1 MSKRSDKMEIIAVAI
16 GLYALTRLMGDM
28 TPSDSVSEDSFE
40 PHIMYDCKTGIGYE
54 ANTQADHDRYASLG
68 YVHNM
73 NECSPVLPQAP
84 TQAGFKIESIYS
96 NGSYTLFCL
105 YQLEGGAYEDPQSGI
120 VSDNTAYNK
129 VGHIVGDPLGTGFIS
144 EATGGYDFNLDGVEY
159 KNVRIFTEASGR
171 AYIDSK
177 AEPQEDPLAPEV
189 QPEDETPS
197 PSPAINPTPSLGS
210 SMNGYRRTGI
220 L

>member
-1 MSKRSDKMEIIAVAI
+1 MEIIAVAI

-28 TPSDSVSEDSFE
+28 TPSDSVEPVLEPQDDS
-40 PHIMYDCKTGIGYE
+40 
-54 ANTQADHDRYASLG
+54 
-68 YVHNM
+68 
-73 NECSPVLPQAP
+73 SPVVPATP
-84 TQAGFKIESIYS
+84 TQASFKIESVYS

-105 YQLEGGAYEDPQSGI
+105 YQLEGGSYQDPESGL
-120 VSDNTAYNK
+120 VTDNTAYNK

-144 EATGGYDFNLDGVEY
+144 EATGGYDFTLDGVEY
-159 KNVRIFTEASGR
+159 KNVRIFTEASGK

-177 AEPQEDPLAPEV
+177 VEPEDPLAPEV
-189 QPEDETPS
+189 QPEDENPSPS

-210 SMNGYRRTGI
+210 SMNGYRRSGI

>member
-1 MSKRSDKMEIIAVAI
+1 MEIIAVAI

-28 TPSDSVSEDSFE
+28 TPSDSVPEYPED
-40 PHIMYDCKTGIGYE
+40 
-54 ANTQADHDRYASLG
+54 
-68 YVHNM
+68 
-73 NECSPVLPQAP
+73 PVIPVAP
-84 TQAGFKIESIYS
+84 TQASFKIESVYS

-144 EATGGYDFNLDGVEY
+144 EATGGYDFTLDGVSY
-159 KNVRIFTEASGR
+159 SNVRIFTEASGK

-177 AEPQEDPLAPEV
+177 VEPEEDPLAPEV
-189 QPEDETPS
+189 QPDDETPSPS

-210 SMNGYRRTGI
+210 SMNGYRRSGI

>member
-1 MSKRSDKMEIIAVAI
+1 MEIIAVAI

-28 TPSDSVSEDSFE
+28 TPSDSVSEESFE
-40 PHIMYDCKTGIGYE
+40 PHLMYDCKTGESYE
-54 ANTQADHDRYASLG
+54 AKTQADHERYASLG

-84 TQAGFKIESIYS
+84 TQAGFKIESVYS

-105 YQLEGGAYEDPQSGI
+105 YQLEGGSYVQPDSGLTI
-120 VSDNTAYNK
+120 DETNYVK

-144 EATGGYDFNLDGVEY
+144 EPSGGYDFTLDGVEY
-159 KNVRIFTEASGR
+159 KKVSIFTEESGK

-177 AEPQEDPLAPEV
+177 VDDGGSPLTPEA
-189 QPEDETPS
+189 QPEDEPPSS
-197 PSPAINPTPSLGS
+197 PSPEYRPQPSLGS
-210 SMNGYRRTGI
+210 SMNGYRRAGI

>member
-1 MSKRSDKMEIIAVAI
+1 MEIIAVAI
-16 GLYALTRLMGDM
+16 GLYALTRFMGDM
-28 TPSDSVSEDSFE
+28 TPSDSVDSIPEYPED
-40 PHIMYDCKTGIGYE
+40 
-54 ANTQADHDRYASLG
+54 
-68 YVHNM
+68 
-73 NECSPVLPQAP
+73 PVIPVAP
-84 TQAGFKIESIYS
+84 TQAGFKIESVYS

-105 YQLEGGAYEDPQSGI
+105 YQLEGGVNEDPQSGI

-144 EATGGYDFNLDGVEY
+144 EATGGYDFTLDGVDY
-159 KNVRIFTEASGR
+159 KNVRIFTESSGK

-177 AEPQEDPLAPEV
+177 VEPDEDPLSPEV

-197 PSPAINPTPSLGS
+197 PSPSPEYRPQPSLGS
-210 SMNGYRRTGI
+210 SMNGYRRAGI

>member
-1 MSKRSDKMEIIAVAI
+1 MEIIAVAI

-28 TPSDSVSEDSFE
+28 TDGDSVDPIPEYPED
-40 PHIMYDCKTGIGYE
+40 
-54 ANTQADHDRYASLG
+54 
-68 YVHNM
+68 
-73 NECSPVLPQAP
+73 PVIPVTP
-84 TQAGFKIESIYS
+84 TQASFKIESVYS

-105 YQLEGGAYEDPQSGI
+105 YQLEGGAYEDPQSGL

-144 EATGGYDFNLDGVEY
+144 ETTGGYDFTLDGVSY
-159 KNVRIFTEASGR
+159 SNVRIFTEASGK

-177 AEPQEDPLAPEV
+177 VEPEEDPLAPEV
-189 QPEDETPS
+189 QPDDETPSS

-210 SMNGYRRTGI
+210 SMNGYRRSGI